1 MVKVIY
7 IGKEC
12 IYKQLSCR
20 GRGFHDK
27 IGTEKSKKGEKPM
40 KQKVKKSIKS
50 RITILTGLLVSVII
64 LVLVINSAVHL
75 RSALISNEE
84 QVLEIQAENSANLVN
99 QWLSEQE
106 EIVHSI
112 RNTLGHRYKKED
124 TDAIMNYLN
133 MCLSENENALM
144 YYCCYDYDG
153 GVFPADHSKLDLD
166 PTTRD
171 WWKQAEQENDLVFTE
186 PYKDFATGQMIVS
199 IAEPVTIGDQKAMM
213 LADITIDKLVE
224 MTKSIS
230 NEKTVNT
237 FLLGSDGSVITHA
250 NQAFLPK
257 EEGNTIL
264 QDQVSLS
271 IDKDTV
277 QRFKDYDG
285 KSKYGAV
292 GTVKRT
298 GWKVGVCQEASVIQK
313 KVFGNI
319 LYPLILGFVL
329 LIVTVI
335 ILGAAINRLLTPVAV
350 LKTFVREKV
359 IGEEHFVAQKNEK
372 EEINYLVKE
381 LEERF
386 VATIRQTKEESGVI
400 SDKMSDTADKVAAI
414 SGHIMEISAT
424 MQETGA
430 NVDSQTDSI
439 KEIDRTCENIEEA
452 VDRLAEDAQDMAE
465 KSRSIVDRV
474 EAMVPQLIKEKNDA
488 VMMTQ
493 ETRSRLVA
501 AIKGAEV
508 IHEISAVSGSIQ
520 DIAGQTNLL
529 ALNASIEAAR
539 AGEAGKGFAVVADE
553 IKNLSEVTST
563 EIGKVNEIT
572 KNVLDSVQV
581 LADESNA
588 ILTFL
593 DETVFRSYDKFEALA
608 NQYKDDSDYYA
619 EVSST
624 LGSSAEELSASVQE
638 ITGIIGSVAQS
649 QEELGGAVQSVNEN
663 LQEITY
669 NSEAVSEEAGNVLT
683 SIETLQETMGG
694 FQV

>member
-1 MVKVIY
+1 
-7 IGKEC
+7 
-12 IYKQLSCR
+12 
-20 GRGFHDK
+20 
-27 IGTEKSKKGEKPM
+27 M

-84 QVLEIQAENSANLVN
+84 QVLEIQAENGANLVN

-124 TDAIMNYLN
+124 TEAIMDYLN

-171 WWKQAEQENDLVFTE
+171 WWKEAEEKNDLIFTD

-230 NEKTVNT
+230 DDKTVDT
-237 FLLGSDGSVITHA
+237 FLLAADGSVITHA
-250 NQAFLPK
+250 NKAFLPK

-264 QDQVSLS
+264 PKKVSLS
-271 IDKDTV
+271 IDKSKV
-277 QRFKDYDG
+277 QRFTDYDG
-285 KSKYGAV
+285 QSKYASV
-292 GTVKRT
+292 GTAKLT
-298 GWKVGVCQEASVIQK
+298 GWKVGVCQQASVVQK
-313 KVFGNI
+313 KVFENV
-319 LYPLILGFVL
+319 LYPLVLGFVL

-335 ILGAAINRLLTPVAV
+335 ILGAAINRLLIPVAV
-350 LKTFVREKV
+350 LKSFVREKV
-359 IGEEHFVAQKNEK
+359 IGEEHIVAQKNET

-386 VATIRQTKEESGVI
+386 VATIRQTKEESEVI

-439 KEIDRTCENIEEA
+439 KEVDRTCENIEEA
-452 VDRLAEDAQDMAE
+452 VNRLAEDAQDMAE
-465 KSRSIVDRV
+465 KSGSIVDRV

-488 VMMTQ
+488 VTMTQ

-508 IHEISAVSGSIQ
+508 IHEITAVSGSIQ

-588 ILTFL
+588 ILAFL
-593 DETVFRSYDKFEALA
+593 DETVLRSYDKFESLA
-608 NQYKDDSDYYA
+608 NQYKGDSDYYA

-624 LGSSAEELSASVQE
+624 LGASAEELSASVQE

-669 NSEAVSEEAGNVLT
+669 NSEVVSEEAGNVLT
-683 SIETLQETMGG
+683 SIETLQKTMEG

>member
-1 MVKVIY
+1 
-7 IGKEC
+7 
-12 IYKQLSCR
+12 
-20 GRGFHDK
+20 
-27 IGTEKSKKGEKPM
+27 M

-50 RITILTGLLVSVII
+50 RITMLTGLLVSVII

-75 RSALISNEE
+75 RSTLISNEE
-84 QVLEIQAENSANLVN
+84 QMLEIQAQNGADLVN
-99 QWLSEQE
+99 QWLNEQE
-106 EIVHSI
+106 GIVHSI

-124 TDAIMNYLN
+124 TDEIMDYLN
-133 MCLSENENALM
+133 MCLPENENALM

-171 WWKQAEQENDLVFTE
+171 WWKQAEQENGMIFTD

-199 IAEPVTIGDQKAMM
+199 IAEPVTIGGQKAMM

-230 NEKTVNT
+230 DEKTINT
-237 FLLGSDGSVITHA
+237 FLLGADGSVITHA
-250 NQAFLPK
+250 NKAFLPK

-271 IDKDTV
+271 IDKDNV

-285 KSKYGAV
+285 KDKYGAV
-292 GTVKRT
+292 GTVKST
-298 GWKVGVCQEASVIQK
+298 GWKVGVCQEASVVQK
-313 KVFGNI
+313 KVFENV
-319 LYPLILGFVL
+319 LYPLVLGFVL

-335 ILGAAINRLLTPVAV
+335 ILGAAINRLLIPVAV
-350 LKTFVREKV
+350 LKSFVREKV
-359 IGEEHFVAQKNEK
+359 IGEEHIVAQKNET

-386 VATIRQTKEESGVI
+386 VATIRQTKEESEVI

-439 KEIDRTCENIEEA
+439 KEVDRTCENIEEA

-465 KSRSIVDRV
+465 KSGSIVDRV

-488 VMMTQ
+488 VTMTQ

-508 IHEISAVSGSIQ
+508 IHEITAVSGSIQ

-588 ILTFL
+588 ILAFL
-593 DETVFRSYDKFEALA
+593 DETVLRSYDKFESLA
-608 NQYKDDSDYYA
+608 NQYKGDSDYYA

-624 LGSSAEELSASVQE
+624 LGASAEELSASVQE

-669 NSEAVSEEAGNVLT
+669 NSEVVSEEAGNVLT
-683 SIETLQETMGG
+683 SIETLQKTMEG

>member
-1 MVKVIY
+1 
-7 IGKEC
+7 
-12 IYKQLSCR
+12 
-20 GRGFHDK
+20 
-27 IGTEKSKKGEKPM
+27 M

-84 QVLEIQAENSANLVN
+84 QVLEIQAENGANLVN

-124 TDAIMNYLN
+124 TEAIMDYLN

-171 WWKQAEQENDLVFTE
+171 WWKEAEEKNDLIFTD

-230 NEKTVNT
+230 DDKTVDT
-237 FLLGSDGSVITHA
+237 FLLAADGSVITHA
-250 NQAFLPK
+250 NKAFLPK

-264 QDQVSLS
+264 PKKVSLS
-271 IDKDTV
+271 IDKSKV
-277 QRFKDYDG
+277 QRFTDYDG
-285 KSKYGAV
+285 QSKYASV
-292 GTVKRT
+292 GTAKLT
-298 GWKVGVCQEASVIQK
+298 GWKVGVCQQASVVQK
-313 KVFGNI
+313 KVFENV
-319 LYPLILGFVL
+319 LYPLVLGFVL

-335 ILGAAINRLLTPVAV
+335 ILGAAINRLLIPVAV
-350 LKTFVREKV
+350 LKSFVREKV
-359 IGEEHFVAQKNEK
+359 IGEEHIVAQKNET

-386 VATIRQTKEESGVI
+386 VATIRQTKEESEVI

-439 KEIDRTCENIEEA
+439 KEVDRTCENIEEA

-465 KSRSIVDRV
+465 KSGSIVDRV

-488 VMMTQ
+488 VTMTQ

-508 IHEISAVSGSIQ
+508 IHEITAVSGSIQ

-588 ILTFL
+588 ILAFL
-593 DETVFRSYDKFEALA
+593 DETVLRSYDKFESLA
-608 NQYKDDSDYYA
+608 NQYKGDSDYYA

-624 LGSSAEELSASVQE
+624 LGASAEELSASVQE

-669 NSEAVSEEAGNVLT
+669 NSEVVSEEAGNVLT
-683 SIETLQETMGG
+683 SIETLQKTMEG

>member
-1 MVKVIY
+1 
-7 IGKEC
+7 
-12 IYKQLSCR
+12 
-20 GRGFHDK
+20 
-27 IGTEKSKKGEKPM
+27 M

-50 RITILTGLLVSVII
+50 RITMLTGLLVSVII

-75 RSALISNEE
+75 RSTLISNEE
-84 QVLEIQAENSANLVN
+84 QMLQLQAQNGADLVN
-99 QWLSEQE
+99 QWLNEQE
-106 EIVHSI
+106 GIVHSI

-124 TDAIMNYLN
+124 TDEIMDYLN

-171 WWKQAEQENDLVFTE
+171 WWKQAEQENGMIFTD

-199 IAEPVTIGDQKAMM
+199 IAEPVTIGGQKAMM

-230 NEKTVNT
+230 DEKTINT
-237 FLLGSDGSVITHA
+237 FLLGADGSVITHA
-250 NQAFLPK
+250 NKAFLPK

-271 IDKDTV
+271 IDKDNV

-285 KSKYGAV
+285 KDKYGAV
-292 GTVKRT
+292 GTAKST
-298 GWKVGVCQEASVIQK
+298 GWKVGVCQEASVVQK
-313 KVFGNI
+313 KVFENV
-319 LYPLILGFVL
+319 LYPLVLGFVL

-335 ILGAAINRLLTPVAV
+335 ILGAAINRLLIPVAV
-350 LKTFVREKV
+350 LKSFVREKV
-359 IGEEHFVAQKNEK
+359 IGEEHIVAQKNET

-386 VATIRQTKEESGVI
+386 VATIRQTKEESEVI

-439 KEIDRTCENIEEA
+439 KEVDRTCENIEEA

-465 KSRSIVDRV
+465 KSGSIVDRV

-488 VMMTQ
+488 VTMTQ

-508 IHEISAVSGSIQ
+508 IHEITAVSGSIQ

-563 EIGKVNEIT
+563 EIGKVNAIT

-588 ILTFL
+588 ILAFL
-593 DETVFRSYDKFEALA
+593 DETVLRSYDKFESLA
-608 NQYKDDSDYYA
+608 NQYKGDSDYYA

-624 LGSSAEELSASVQE
+624 LGASAEELSASVQE

-669 NSEAVSEEAGNVLT
+669 NSEVVSEEAGNVLT
-683 SIETLQETMGG
+683 SIETLQKTMEG

>member
-1 MVKVIY
+1 
-7 IGKEC
+7 
-12 IYKQLSCR
+12 
-20 GRGFHDK
+20 
-27 IGTEKSKKGEKPM
+27 M

-124 TDAIMNYLN
+124 TDAIMDYLN

-372 EEINYLVKE
+372 EEINYLVRE

-465 KSRSIVDRV
+465 KSGSIVDRV

-593 DETVFRSYDKFEALA
+593 DETVLRSYDKFEALA
-608 NQYKDDSDYYA
+608 NQYKGDSDYYA

-624 LGSSAEELSASVQE
+624 LGASAEELSASVQE

>member
-1 MVKVIY
+1 
-7 IGKEC
+7 
-12 IYKQLSCR
+12 
-20 GRGFHDK
+20 
-27 IGTEKSKKGEKPM
+27 M

-285 KSKYGAV
+285 KSQYGAV

>member
-1 MVKVIY
+1 
-7 IGKEC
+7 
-12 IYKQLSCR
+12 
-20 GRGFHDK
+20 
-27 IGTEKSKKGEKPM
+27 M

-50 RITILTGLLVSVII
+50 RITMLTGLLVSVII

-75 RSALISNEE
+75 RSTLISNEE
-84 QVLEIQAENSANLVN
+84 QMLQLQAQNGADLVN
-99 QWLSEQE
+99 QWLNEQE
-106 EIVHSI
+106 GIVHSI

-124 TDAIMNYLN
+124 TDEIMDYLN

-171 WWKQAEQENDLVFTE
+171 WWKQAEQENGMIFTD

-199 IAEPVTIGDQKAMM
+199 IAEPVTIGGQKAMM

-230 NEKTVNT
+230 DEKTINT
-237 FLLGSDGSVITHA
+237 FLLGADGSVITHA
-250 NQAFLPK
+250 NKAFLPK

-271 IDKDTV
+271 IDKDNV

-285 KSKYGAV
+285 KDKYGAV
-292 GTVKRT
+292 GTAKST
-298 GWKVGVCQEASVIQK
+298 GWKVGVCQEVSVVQK
-313 KVFGNI
+313 KVFENV
-319 LYPLILGFVL
+319 LYPLVLGFVL

-335 ILGAAINRLLTPVAV
+335 ILGAAINRLLIPVAV
-350 LKTFVREKV
+350 LKSFVREKV
-359 IGEEHFVAQKNEK
+359 IGEEHIVAQKNET

-386 VATIRQTKEESGVI
+386 VATIRQTKEESEVI

-439 KEIDRTCENIEEA
+439 KEVDRTCENIEEA

-465 KSRSIVDRV
+465 KSGSIVDRV

-488 VMMTQ
+488 VTMTQ

-508 IHEISAVSGSIQ
+508 IHEITAVSGSIQ

-563 EIGKVNEIT
+563 EIGKVNAIT

-588 ILTFL
+588 ILAFL
-593 DETVFRSYDKFEALA
+593 DETVLRSYDKFESLA
-608 NQYKDDSDYYA
+608 NQYKGDSDYYA

-624 LGSSAEELSASVQE
+624 LGASAEELSASVQE

-669 NSEAVSEEAGNVLT
+669 NSEVVSEEAGNVLT
-683 SIETLQETMGG
+683 SIETLQKTMEG

>member
-1 MVKVIY
+1 
-7 IGKEC
+7 
-12 IYKQLSCR
+12 
-20 GRGFHDK
+20 
-27 IGTEKSKKGEKPM
+27 M

-335 ILGAAINRLLTPVAV
+335 ILGAAINRLLAPVAV

>member
-1 MVKVIY
+1 
-7 IGKEC
+7 
-12 IYKQLSCR
+12 
-20 GRGFHDK
+20 
-27 IGTEKSKKGEKPM
+27 M

-84 QVLEIQAENSANLVN
+84 QVLEIQAENGANLVN

-124 TDAIMNYLN
+124 TEAIMDYLN

-171 WWKQAEQENDLVFTE
+171 WWKEAEEKNDLIFTD

-230 NEKTVNT
+230 DDKTVDT
-237 FLLGSDGSVITHA
+237 FLLAADGSVITHA
-250 NQAFLPK
+250 NKAFLPK

-264 QDQVSLS
+264 PKKVSLS
-271 IDKDTV
+271 IDKSKV
-277 QRFKDYDG
+277 QRFTDYDG
-285 KSKYGAV
+285 QSKYASV
-292 GTVKRT
+292 GTAKLT
-298 GWKVGVCQEASVIQK
+298 GWKVGVCQQASVVQK
-313 KVFGNI
+313 KVFENV
-319 LYPLILGFVL
+319 LYPLVLGFVL

-335 ILGAAINRLLTPVAV
+335 ILGAAINRLLIPVAV
-350 LKTFVREKV
+350 LKSFVREKV
-359 IGEEHFVAQKNEK
+359 IGEEHIVAQKNET

-386 VATIRQTKEESGVI
+386 VATIRQTKEESEVI
-400 SDKMSDTADKVAAI
+400 SDKMSDTADKVVAI

-439 KEIDRTCENIEEA
+439 KEVDRTCENIEEA

-465 KSRSIVDRV
+465 KSGSIVDRV

-488 VMMTQ
+488 VTMTQ

-508 IHEISAVSGSIQ
+508 IHEITAVSGSIQ

-563 EIGKVNEIT
+563 EIGKVNAIT

-588 ILTFL
+588 ILAFL
-593 DETVFRSYDKFEALA
+593 DETVLRSYDKFESLA
-608 NQYKDDSDYYA
+608 NQYKGDSDYYA

-624 LGSSAEELSASVQE
+624 LGASAEELSASVQE

-669 NSEAVSEEAGNVLT
+669 NSEVVSEEAGNVLT
-683 SIETLQETMGG
+683 SIETLQKTMEG

>member
-1 MVKVIY
+1 M
-7 IGKEC
+7 
-12 IYKQLSCR
+12 
-20 GRGFHDK
+20 
-27 IGTEKSKKGEKPM
+27 
-40 KQKVKKSIKS
+40 
-50 RITILTGLLVSVII
+50 LTGLLVSVII

-75 RSALISNEE
+75 RSTLISNEE
-84 QVLEIQAENSANLVN
+84 QMLQLQAQNGADLVN
-99 QWLSEQE
+99 QWLNEQE
-106 EIVHSI
+106 GIVHSI

-124 TDAIMNYLN
+124 TDEIMDYLN

-171 WWKQAEQENDLVFTE
+171 WWKQAEQENGMIFTD

-199 IAEPVTIGDQKAMM
+199 IAEPVTIGGQKAMM

-230 NEKTVNT
+230 DEKTINT
-237 FLLGSDGSVITHA
+237 FLLGADGSVITHA
-250 NQAFLPK
+250 NKAFLPK

-271 IDKDTV
+271 IDKDNV

-285 KSKYGAV
+285 KDKYGAV
-292 GTVKRT
+292 GTAKST
-298 GWKVGVCQEASVIQK
+298 GWKVGVCQEASVVQK
-313 KVFGNI
+313 KVFENV
-319 LYPLILGFVL
+319 LYPLVLGFVL

-335 ILGAAINRLLTPVAV
+335 ILGAAINRLLIPVAV
-350 LKTFVREKV
+350 LKSFVREKV
-359 IGEEHFVAQKNEK
+359 IGEEHIVAQKNET

-386 VATIRQTKEESGVI
+386 VATIRQTKEESEVI

-439 KEIDRTCENIEEA
+439 KEVDRTCENIEEA

-465 KSRSIVDRV
+465 KSGSIVDRV

-488 VMMTQ
+488 VTMTQ

-508 IHEISAVSGSIQ
+508 IHEITAVSGSIQ

-563 EIGKVNEIT
+563 EIGKVNAIT

-588 ILTFL
+588 ILAFL
-593 DETVFRSYDKFEALA
+593 DETVLRSYDKFESLA
-608 NQYKDDSDYYA
+608 NQYKGDSDYYA

-624 LGSSAEELSASVQE
+624 LGASAEELSASVQE

-649 QEELGGAVQSVNEN
+649 QEELGGAVQSVNET

-669 NSEAVSEEAGNVLT
+669 NSEVVSEEAGNVLT
-683 SIETLQETMGG
+683 SIETLQKTMEG

>member
-1 MVKVIY
+1 
-7 IGKEC
+7 
-12 IYKQLSCR
+12 
-20 GRGFHDK
+20 
-27 IGTEKSKKGEKPM
+27 M

-75 RSALISNEE
+75 RSTLISNEE
-84 QVLEIQAENSANLVN
+84 KMLQLQAQNGADLVN
-99 QWLSEQE
+99 QWLNEQE

-124 TDAIMNYLN
+124 TDEIMDYLN

-171 WWKQAEQENDLVFTE
+171 WWKEAEEKNDLIFTD

-230 NEKTVNT
+230 DDKTVDT
-237 FLLGSDGSVITHA
+237 FLLAADGSVITHA
-250 NQAFLPK
+250 NKAFLPK

-264 QDQVSLS
+264 PKKVSLS
-271 IDKDTV
+271 IDKSKV
-277 QRFKDYDG
+277 QRFTDYDG
-285 KSKYGAV
+285 QSKYASV
-292 GTVKRT
+292 GTAKLT
-298 GWKVGVCQEASVIQK
+298 GWKVGVCQQASVVQK
-313 KVFGNI
+313 KVFENV
-319 LYPLILGFVL
+319 LYPLVLGFVL

-335 ILGAAINRLLTPVAV
+335 ILGAAINRLLIPVAV
-350 LKTFVREKV
+350 LKSFVREKV
-359 IGEEHFVAQKNEK
+359 IGEEHIVAQKNET

-386 VATIRQTKEESGVI
+386 VATIRQTKEESEVI

-439 KEIDRTCENIEEA
+439 KEVDRTCENIEEA

-465 KSRSIVDRV
+465 KSGSIVDRV

-488 VMMTQ
+488 VTMTQ

-508 IHEISAVSGSIQ
+508 IHEITAVSGSIQ

-563 EIGKVNEIT
+563 EIGKVNAIT

-588 ILTFL
+588 ILAFL
-593 DETVFRSYDKFEALA
+593 DETVLRSYDKFESLA
-608 NQYKDDSDYYA
+608 NQYKGDSDYYA

-624 LGSSAEELSASVQE
+624 LGASAEELSASVQE

-669 NSEAVSEEAGNVLT
+669 NSEVVSEEAGNVLT
-683 SIETLQETMGG
+683 SIETLQKTMEG

>member
-1 MVKVIY
+1 
-7 IGKEC
+7 
-12 IYKQLSCR
+12 
-20 GRGFHDK
+20 
-27 IGTEKSKKGEKPM
+27 M

-50 RITILTGLLVSVII
+50 RITMLTGLLVSVII

-75 RSALISNEE
+75 RSTLISNEE
-84 QVLEIQAENSANLVN
+84 QMLQLQAQNGADLVN
-99 QWLSEQE
+99 QWLNEQE
-106 EIVHSI
+106 GIVHSI

-124 TDAIMNYLN
+124 TDEIMDYLN

-171 WWKQAEQENDLVFTE
+171 WWKQAEQENGMIFTD

-199 IAEPVTIGDQKAMM
+199 IAEPVTIGGQKAMM

-230 NEKTVNT
+230 DEKTINT
-237 FLLGSDGSVITHA
+237 FLLGADGSVITHA
-250 NQAFLPK
+250 NKAFLPK

-271 IDKDTV
+271 IDKDNV

-285 KSKYGAV
+285 KDKYGAV
-292 GTVKRT
+292 GTAKST
-298 GWKVGVCQEASVIQK
+298 GWKVGVCQEASVVQK
-313 KVFGNI
+313 KVFENV
-319 LYPLILGFVL
+319 LYPLVLGFVL

-335 ILGAAINRLLTPVAV
+335 ILGAAINRLLIPVAV
-350 LKTFVREKV
+350 LKSFVREKV
-359 IGEEHFVAQKNEK
+359 IGEEHIVAQKNET

-386 VATIRQTKEESGVI
+386 VATIRQTKEESEVI

-439 KEIDRTCENIEEA
+439 KEVDRTCENIEEA

-465 KSRSIVDRV
+465 KSGSIVDRV

-488 VMMTQ
+488 VTMTQ
-493 ETRSRLVA
+493 ETRNRLVA

-508 IHEISAVSGSIQ
+508 IHEITAVSGSIQ

-563 EIGKVNEIT
+563 EIGKVNAIT

-588 ILTFL
+588 ILAFL
-593 DETVFRSYDKFEALA
+593 DETVLRSYDKFESLA
-608 NQYKDDSDYYA
+608 NQYKGDSDYYA

-624 LGSSAEELSASVQE
+624 LGASAEELSASVQE

-669 NSEAVSEEAGNVLT
+669 NSEVVSEEAGNVLT
-683 SIETLQETMGG
+683 SIETLQKTMEG

>member
-1 MVKVIY
+1 
-7 IGKEC
+7 
-12 IYKQLSCR
+12 
-20 GRGFHDK
+20 
-27 IGTEKSKKGEKPM
+27 M

>member
-1 MVKVIY
+1 
-7 IGKEC
+7 
-12 IYKQLSCR
+12 
-20 GRGFHDK
+20 
-27 IGTEKSKKGEKPM
+27 M

-50 RITILTGLLVSVII
+50 RITILTGLLESVII

-285 KSKYGAV
+285 KSQYGAV

>member
-1 MVKVIY
+1 M
-7 IGKEC
+7 
-12 IYKQLSCR
+12 
-20 GRGFHDK
+20 
-27 IGTEKSKKGEKPM
+27 
-40 KQKVKKSIKS
+40 
-50 RITILTGLLVSVII
+50 LTGLLVSVII

-75 RSALISNEE
+75 RSTLISNEE
-84 QVLEIQAENSANLVN
+84 QMLQLQAQNGADLVN
-99 QWLSEQE
+99 QWLNEQE
-106 EIVHSI
+106 GIVHSI

-124 TDAIMNYLN
+124 TDEIMDYLN

-171 WWKQAEQENDLVFTE
+171 WWKQAEQENGMIFTD

-199 IAEPVTIGDQKAMM
+199 IAEPVTIGGQKAMM

-230 NEKTVNT
+230 DEKTINT
-237 FLLGSDGSVITHA
+237 FLLGADGSVITHA
-250 NQAFLPK
+250 NKAFLPK

-271 IDKDTV
+271 IDKDNV

-285 KSKYGAV
+285 KDKYGAV
-292 GTVKRT
+292 GTAKST
-298 GWKVGVCQEASVIQK
+298 GWKVGVCQEASVVQK
-313 KVFGNI
+313 KVFENV
-319 LYPLILGFVL
+319 LYPLVLGFVL

-335 ILGAAINRLLTPVAV
+335 ILGAAINRLLIPVAV
-350 LKTFVREKV
+350 LKSFVREKV
-359 IGEEHFVAQKNEK
+359 IGEEHIVAQKNET

-386 VATIRQTKEESGVI
+386 VATIRQTKEESEVI

-439 KEIDRTCENIEEA
+439 KEVDRTCENIEEA

-465 KSRSIVDRV
+465 KSGSIVDRV

-488 VMMTQ
+488 VTMTQ
-493 ETRSRLVA
+493 ETRNRLVA

-508 IHEISAVSGSIQ
+508 IHEITAVSGSIQ

-563 EIGKVNEIT
+563 EIGKVNAIT

-588 ILTFL
+588 ILAFL
-593 DETVFRSYDKFEALA
+593 DETVLRSYDKFESLA
-608 NQYKDDSDYYA
+608 NQYKGDSDYYA

-624 LGSSAEELSASVQE
+624 LGASAEELSASVQE

-669 NSEAVSEEAGNVLT
+669 NSEVVSEEAGNVLT
-683 SIETLQETMGG
+683 SIETLQKTMEG

>member
-1 MVKVIY
+1 
-7 IGKEC
+7 
-12 IYKQLSCR
+12 
-20 GRGFHDK
+20 
-27 IGTEKSKKGEKPM
+27 M

-75 RSALISNEE
+75 RSTLISNEE
-84 QVLEIQAENSANLVN
+84 KMLQLQAQNGADLVN
-99 QWLSEQE
+99 QWLNEQE

-124 TDAIMNYLN
+124 TDEIMDYLN

-171 WWKQAEQENDLVFTE
+171 WWKQAEQENGMIFTD

-199 IAEPVTIGDQKAMM
+199 IAEPVTIGGQKAMM

-230 NEKTVNT
+230 DEKTINT
-237 FLLGSDGSVITHA
+237 FLLGADGSVITHA
-250 NQAFLPK
+250 NKAFLPK

-271 IDKDTV
+271 IDKDNV

-285 KSKYGAV
+285 KDKYGAV
-292 GTVKRT
+292 GTAKST
-298 GWKVGVCQEASVIQK
+298 GWKVGVCQEASVVQK
-313 KVFGNI
+313 KVFENV
-319 LYPLILGFVL
+319 LYPLVLGFVL

-335 ILGAAINRLLTPVAV
+335 ILGAAINRLLIPVVV
-350 LKTFVREKV
+350 LKSFVREKV
-359 IGEEHFVAQKNEK
+359 IGEEHIVAQKNET

-386 VATIRQTKEESGVI
+386 VATIRQTKEESEVI

-439 KEIDRTCENIEEA
+439 KEVDRTCENIEEA

-465 KSRSIVDRV
+465 KSGSIVDRV

-488 VMMTQ
+488 VTMTQ

-508 IHEISAVSGSIQ
+508 IHEIAAVSGSIQ

-563 EIGKVNEIT
+563 EIGKVNAIT

-588 ILTFL
+588 ILAFL
-593 DETVFRSYDKFEALA
+593 DETVLRSYDKFESLA
-608 NQYKDDSDYYA
+608 NQYKGDSDYYA

-624 LGSSAEELSASVQE
+624 LGASAEELSASVQE

-669 NSEAVSEEAGNVLT
+669 NSEVVSEEAGNVLT
-683 SIETLQETMGG
+683 SIETLQKTMEG

>member
-1 MVKVIY
+1 
-7 IGKEC
+7 
-12 IYKQLSCR
+12 
-20 GRGFHDK
+20 
-27 IGTEKSKKGEKPM
+27 M

-124 TDAIMNYLN
+124 TDAIMDYLN

-624 LGSSAEELSASVQE
+624 LGASAEELSASVQE

>member
-1 MVKVIY
+1 
-7 IGKEC
+7 
-12 IYKQLSCR
+12 
-20 GRGFHDK
+20 
-27 IGTEKSKKGEKPM
+27 M

-624 LGSSAEELSASVQE
+624 LGASAEELSASVQE

>member
-1 MVKVIY
+1 
-7 IGKEC
+7 
-12 IYKQLSCR
+12 
-20 GRGFHDK
+20 
-27 IGTEKSKKGEKPM
+27 M

-285 KSKYGAV
+285 KSQYGAV

-335 ILGAAINRLLTPVAV
+335 ILGAAINRLTPVAV

-386 VATIRQTKEESGVI
+386 VVTIRQTKEESGVI

>member
-1 MVKVIY
+1 
-7 IGKEC
+7 
-12 IYKQLSCR
+12 
-20 GRGFHDK
+20 
-27 IGTEKSKKGEKPM
+27 M

-84 QVLEIQAENSANLVN
+84 QVLEIQAENGANLVN

-124 TDAIMNYLN
+124 TEAIMDYLN

-171 WWKQAEQENDLVFTE
+171 WWKEAEEKNDLIFTD

-230 NEKTVNT
+230 DDKTVDT
-237 FLLGSDGSVITHA
+237 FLLAADGSVITHA
-250 NQAFLPK
+250 NKAFLPK

-264 QDQVSLS
+264 PKKVSLS
-271 IDKDTV
+271 IDKSKV
-277 QRFKDYDG
+277 QRFTDYDG
-285 KSKYGAV
+285 QSKYASV
-292 GTVKRT
+292 GTAKLT
-298 GWKVGVCQEASVIQK
+298 GWKVGVCQQASVVQK
-313 KVFGNI
+313 KVFENV
-319 LYPLILGFVL
+319 LYPLVLGFVL

-335 ILGAAINRLLTPVAV
+335 ILGAAINRLLIPVAV
-350 LKTFVREKV
+350 LKSFVREKV
-359 IGEEHFVAQKNEK
+359 IGEEHIVAQKNET

-386 VATIRQTKEESGVI
+386 VATIRQTKEESEVI

-439 KEIDRTCENIEEA
+439 KEVDRTCENIEEA

-465 KSRSIVDRV
+465 KSGSIVDRV

-488 VMMTQ
+488 VTMTQ

-508 IHEISAVSGSIQ
+508 IHEITAVSGSIQ

-563 EIGKVNEIT
+563 EIGKVNAIT

-581 LADESNA
+581 LEDESNA
-588 ILTFL
+588 ILAFL
-593 DETVFRSYDKFEALA
+593 DETVLRSYDKFESLA
-608 NQYKDDSDYYA
+608 NQYKGDSDYYA

-624 LGSSAEELSASVQE
+624 LGASAEELSASVQE

-669 NSEAVSEEAGNVLT
+669 NSEVVSEEAGNVLT
-683 SIETLQETMGG
+683 SIETLQKTMEG

>member
-1 MVKVIY
+1 
-7 IGKEC
+7 
-12 IYKQLSCR
+12 
-20 GRGFHDK
+20 
-27 IGTEKSKKGEKPM
+27 M

-64 LVLVINSAVHL
+64 LVLVINSAIHL

-84 QVLEIQAENSANLVN
+84 QVLEIQAQNSANLVN

-106 EIVHSI
+106 EVVHSI

-124 TDAIMNYLN
+124 TDAIMDYLN

-171 WWKQAEQENDLVFTE
+171 WWKQAEQANDLIFTD

-213 LADITIDKLVE
+213 LADITIDKLLK

-230 NEKTVNT
+230 DEKTVNT
-237 FLLGSDGSVITHA
+237 FLLAADGSVITHA

-313 KVFGNI
+313 KVLGNV

-372 EEINYLVKE
+372 EEINYLVRE

-465 KSRSIVDRV
+465 KSGSIVERV

-508 IHEISAVSGSIQ
+508 IHEITAVSGSIQ

-563 EIGKVNEIT
+563 EIGKVDAIT

-593 DETVFRSYDKFEALA
+593 DETVLRSYDKFEALA
-608 NQYKDDSDYYA
+608 NQYKGDSDYYA

-624 LGSSAEELSASVQE
+624 LGASAEELSASVQE
-638 ITGIIGSVAQS
+638 ITGIIDSVTQS

-669 NSEAVSEEAGNVLT
+669 NSESVSEEAGNVLT

>member
-1 MVKVIY
+1 
-7 IGKEC
+7 
-12 IYKQLSCR
+12 
-20 GRGFHDK
+20 
-27 IGTEKSKKGEKPM
+27 M

-414 SGHIMEISAT
+414 SGHIMEISTT

>member
-1 MVKVIY
+1 
-7 IGKEC
+7 
-12 IYKQLSCR
+12 
-20 GRGFHDK
+20 
-27 IGTEKSKKGEKPM
+27 M

-124 TDAIMNYLN
+124 TDAIMDYLN

>member
-1 MVKVIY
+1 
-7 IGKEC
+7 
-12 IYKQLSCR
+12 
-20 GRGFHDK
+20 
-27 IGTEKSKKGEKPM
+27 M

-313 KVFGNI
+313 KVLGNI

-465 KSRSIVDRV
+465 KSGSIVDRV

-624 LGSSAEELSASVQE
+624 LGASAEELSASVQE